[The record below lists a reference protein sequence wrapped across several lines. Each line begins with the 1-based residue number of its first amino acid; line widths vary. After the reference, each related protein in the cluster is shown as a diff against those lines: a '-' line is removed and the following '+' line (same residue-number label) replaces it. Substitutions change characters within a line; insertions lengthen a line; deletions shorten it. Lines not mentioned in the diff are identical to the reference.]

1 MMDGAGWFNSSARSA
16 TKQQGQQ
23 QQQHTQLIV
32 SLLFWPS
39 ELNFLL
45 LSKYEPSAL
54 RIYKTENK

>member
-1 MMDGAGWFNSSARSA
+1 MGPDGLTLPRSSA

-45 LSKYEPSAL
+45 LLLLSKYEPYAFIKL
-54 RIYKTENK
+54 KINK